1 MSILQFLKNLED
13 ERQVAAMD
21 EEPVLATP
29 GRRRAL
35 EVRVESGHP
44 DALRPY
50 LGLEDHGRD
59 DLVADVDLHE
69 VAVAGPGR
77 TGHVSP
83 RRW

>member
-1 MSILQFLKNLED
+1 MSILQFLENLED
-13 ERQVAAMD
+13 EWQVAAMD

-50 LGLEDHGRD
+50 LSLK
-59 DLVADVDLHE
+59 
-69 VAVAGPGR
+69 
-77 TGHVSP
+77 GHC
-83 RRW
+83 